1 MARVRKILSYWKSIG
16 ITACILY
23 LSFAPAST
31 FKSIPTFE
39 NEDKLIHFLM
49 YFGLAAVLLYD
60 YTKTNKNQNATHPA
74 FVLICLVYP
83 SVLGG
88 LIEVLQPMYFN
99 RSASWF
105 DFMADVIGV
114 LSGWLIMKILIKKLI
129 VKYL

>member
-1 MARVRKILSYWKSIG
+1 MALLVKILSYWKSIG

-31 FKSIPTFE
+31 FQSIPTFE

-49 YFGLAAVLLYD
+49 YFGLSAVLLFD
-60 YTKTNKNQNATHPA
+60 YTRANKSKNTTNPV

-83 SVLGG
+83 SLLGG
-88 LIEVLQPMYFN
+88 LIEILQQMYFG

-105 DFMADVIGV
+105 DFIADCSGV
-114 LSGWLIMKILIKKLI
+114 LSGWLIMKLI
-129 VKYL
+129 VKKFNIKYL